1 MAALCACFQMG
12 TYYLASAESFDFID
26 DDGNFK
32 SVSLRTEL
40 PSKYT
45 FTNEAGDIKKYDSQ
59 EVFQFERGRIV
70 AYGGTAGVCTS
81 VFLIPGI
88 QIMPLG
94 VVAVA
99 YFLALSYLFLGIS
112 IVAEV
117 FMSGIEEIT
126 KQTVKVDIKD

>member
-1 MAALCACFQMG
+1 
-12 TYYLASAESFDFID
+12 
-26 DDGNFK
+26 
-32 SVSLRTEL
+32 
-40 PSKYT
+40 
-45 FTNEAGDIKKYDSQ
+45 
-59 EVFQFERGRIV
+59 
-70 AYGGTAGVCTS
+70 
-81 VFLIPGI
+81 
-88 QIMPLG
+88 MPLG